1 LSGTWQVFQQSAKE
15 QVSIT
20 HRRRFVDELHDGHI
34 LSLLQAGDEIRITVQ
49 GSTGKHYVVCFEGVR
64 SIESESPEGMMLYAL
79 NETHGQSGPLWHY
92 EFVNWYGDEPSDER
106 ARSYLRIVAR
116 SFTVTAA
123 IADH

>member
-1 LSGTWQVFQQSAKE
+1 MTANTLQPVGPPDF
-15 QVSIT
+15 
-20 HRRRFVDELHDGHI
+20 HDGHI

-49 GSTGKHYVVCFEGVR
+49 GSSGKHYVVCFEGVR

-123 IADH
+123 IADQ